1 MKSDMQLRTTHLFLI
16 LFGLDFINQELRDTY
31 EKEAR
36 ENKDEIS
43 RTYQDKLEKLQSKL
57 DYERMNNAGGLQE
70 LRELTTKVRLFSI
83 SIFFIGKVVIE
94 NIVQLATYS
103 PKLIIFHEL
112 HKRIISI
119 SSFIFL

>member
-70 LRELTTKVRLFSI
+70 LRELTTKVRLFL
-83 SIFFIGKVVIE
+83 FLVI
-94 NIVQLATYS
+94 
-103 PKLIIFHEL
+103 LIL
-112 HKRIISI
+112 
-119 SSFIFL
+119 

>member
-1 MKSDMQLRTTHLFLI
+1 M
-16 LFGLDFINQELRDTY
+16 DFIYQELRDTY

-70 LRELTTKVRLFSI
+70 LRELTTKVRLFL
-83 SIFFIGKVVIE
+83 FLVI
-94 NIVQLATYS
+94 
-103 PKLIIFHEL
+103 LIL
-112 HKRIISI
+112 
-119 SSFIFL
+119 